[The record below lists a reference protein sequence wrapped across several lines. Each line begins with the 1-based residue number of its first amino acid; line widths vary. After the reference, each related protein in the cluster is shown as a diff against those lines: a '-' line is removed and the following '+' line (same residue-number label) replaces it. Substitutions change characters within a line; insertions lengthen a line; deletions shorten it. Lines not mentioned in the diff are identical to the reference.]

1 MRDAIDKALQA
12 GVDRGAVAGVTA
24 IVVDRDGTRYE
35 GGFGRREVGGHVDM
49 TFDTV
54 GSIFSMTKA
63 VTSAAAMQMV
73 ERGKLDLD
81 APASEVCDA
90 IGRVGVLTG
99 FDGDN
104 QPITRPPA
112 SPVTLR
118 QLLTHTSGYVYDI
131 WNPKMAKWAIVTGAP
146 SVFSLKKAALEI
158 PLLFDPGTAWEY
170 GVGIDWAGLMVEEVS
185 GQTLGAYLAE
195 HLTGPLGMVD
205 TAFSPTDTMAAR
217 AASLHAR
224 LPDGGL
230 APMTLPPPEGPEFEM
245 GGGGLQSTVSDYGRF
260 LRMILNDGALDGTR
274 VLKPETVQ
282 LMSSNNMGD
291 LRVSMLESIAPSL
304 SLDAEFF
311 PGVPKSWGLSFQ
323 INEEPAPTGR
333 PAGTLMWAGLAN
345 SFFWIDRTNG
355 IAGAFLSQVLPF
367 ADPGALDL
375 YLEMETAVYDSL

>member
-1 MRDAIDKALQA
+1 MREAIDRALQA

-24 IVVDRDGTRYE
+24 IVVDREGTRYE
-35 GGFGRREVGGHVDM
+35 GGFGKREIGGSADM

-54 GSIFSMTKA
+54 GAIFSMTKA

-73 ERGKLDLD
+73 EQGKLDID
-81 APASEVCDA
+81 APATDVCDA
-90 IGRVGVLTG
+90 IGRAGVLTG

-131 WNPKMAKWAIVTGAP
+131 WNPKMAKWANATGAP

-195 HLTGPLGMVD
+195 HLTGPLGMSD
-205 TAFSPTDTMAAR
+205 TAFSSTDTMAAR

-224 LPDGGL
+224 LPDGAL

-260 LRMILNDGALDGTR
+260 MQMVLNDGALGGTR

-282 LMSSNNMGD
+282 LMSTNNMGD
-291 LRVSMLESIAPSL
+291 LRVSVLRSIAPSL

>member
-1 MRDAIDKALQA
+1 MREAIDRALQA

-24 IVVDRDGTRYE
+24 IVVDREGTRYE
-35 GGFGRREVGGHVDM
+35 GGFGKREIGGDADM
-49 TFDTV
+49 NFDTV
-54 GSIFSMTKA
+54 GAIFSMTKA
-63 VTSAAAMQMV
+63 VTAAAAMQMV
-73 ERGKLDLD
+73 EQGKLGLD
-81 APASEVCDA
+81 APAADVCDA
-90 IGRVGVLTG
+90 IGRAGVLTG

-131 WNPKMAKWAIVTGAP
+131 WNPKMAKWANATGAP

-195 HLTGPLGMVD
+195 HLTGPLGMSD
-205 TAFSPTDTMAAR
+205 TAFSSTDTMAAR

-224 LPDGGL
+224 LPDGAL
-230 APMTLPPPEGPEFEM
+230 APMTLPPAEGPEFEM

-260 LRMILNDGALDGTR
+260 MQMVLNDGALGGTR

-282 LMSSNNMGD
+282 LMSTNNMGD
-291 LRVSMLESIAPSL
+291 LRVSVLRSIAPSL

>member
-1 MRDAIDKALQA
+1 MRDAIDKVLQA

-24 IVVDRDGTRYE
+24 IVVDRDSTRYA
-35 GGFGRREVGGHVDM
+35 GGFGKREVGGPADM

-54 GSIFSMTKA
+54 GAIFSMTKA

-99 FDGDN
+99 FDADN

-131 WNPKMAKWAIVTGAP
+131 WNPKMAKWANVTGAP

-367 ADPGALDL
+367 ADPGALNL